1 MPLCLI
7 TVITHMSTDQTT
19 KNIWTCKVND
29 EDLLIV
35 GLTDDKTAGL
45 VSGLTYM
52 TAVGAPIIDFTIDG
66 TGIDDAPSA
75 IAVDDFFK
83 SARALENPRQVLAVR
98 AVSGDE
104 SNPYTE
110 QQFVDNIF
118 SDAVNLSE
126 LSRLVCGPI

>member
-1 MPLCLI
+1 M

-29 EDLLIV
+29 EDLLIA

-45 VSGLTYM
+45 VSGQTYM
-52 TAVGAPIIDFTIDG
+52 TAVGAPMIDFTING
-66 TGIDDAPSA
+66 TGIDDAPLS
-75 IAVDDFFK
+75 IAVDDYFK
-83 SARALENPRQVLAVR
+83 SARALENPRHVLAVR
-98 AVSGDE
+98 VVSGDG

-110 QQFVDNIF
+110 QQFVDKIF